1 MVLCRGGSIP
11 KLIEFIC
18 QRQTLQKL
26 INYAIETP
34 RNPNNHDQT
43 YKFPYYAADVLAS
56 NAMILQA
63 LIEGGWT
70 TEKEEEEDTDKT
82 ADTTATT
89 ESSENALVQSILKS
103 NDEQ

>member
-1 MVLCRGGSIP
+1 M
-11 KLIEFIC
+11 
-18 QRQTLQKL
+18 
-26 INYAIETP
+26 
-34 RNPNNHDQT
+34 
-43 YKFPYYAADVLAS
+43 LAS

-70 TEKEEEEDTDKT
+70 TEKEEEEDADKT

>member
-1 MVLCRGGSIP
+1 MHHLYNVCSELYSKFCWRLLS
-11 KLIEFIC
+11 
-18 QRQTLQKL
+18 R
-26 INYAIETP
+26 
-34 RNPNNHDQT
+34 
-43 YKFPYYAADVLAS
+43 FPYYAADVLAS